1 MAEMDLAAVLKA
13 ASDEKLATNAQTFTG
28 FLKEADNSLKTFDGI
43 IDHLDK
49 IYGFINKLE
58 RSPLVGTLFRQTYGS
73 DKIGPLIKDD
83 GGIQPKTNAHA
94 QIMNNLN
101 ALDEHQLKELLQRL
115 VEVDQKKLKEEEEKN
130 AKANDKSKPTAD

>member
-1 MAEMDLAAVLKA
+1 MAEMDLEKVLQA
-13 ASDEKLATNAQTFTG
+13 ASNEKLATNAQTFTG

-58 RSPLVGTLFRQTYGS
+58 RSPLVGTLFRQTYGN

-83 GGIQPKTNAHA
+83 GGIHPKTNAHA
-94 QIMNNLN
+94 TILNSINL
-101 ALDEHQLKELLQRL
+101 LDEHQLQDLVQRL
-115 VEVDQKKLKEEEEKN
+115 MEIDQKKLKEQEEKN
-130 AKANDKSKPTAD
+130 AKASDKS